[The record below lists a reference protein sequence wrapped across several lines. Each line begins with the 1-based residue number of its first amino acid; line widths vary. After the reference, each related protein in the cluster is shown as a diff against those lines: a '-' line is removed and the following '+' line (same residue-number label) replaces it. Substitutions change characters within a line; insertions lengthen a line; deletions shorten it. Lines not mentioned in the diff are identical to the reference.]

1 MRVMVT
7 GGAGF
12 VGSHTTVALIEAGH
26 EAVVV
31 DTLVNSHGSMLD
43 GIEHI
48 TGKKPRLYQ
57 VDVGDPTAFEPVV
70 RESDVEAVL
79 HLAAY
84 KAVGESV
91 EQPLRYYDNNVG
103 GTIRMLEVLVRNGI
117 SNLVFSSSATV
128 YGSAEI
134 LPVTEESPTG
144 RATNPYGWTK
154 IMMEQVLTDLQAA
167 EEGWSMTILR
177 YFNPVGAHPTA
188 HLGEEPIGVP
198 SNLMPYV
205 TQVAAGRYPHLR
217 VFGTDYP
224 TADGTAIR
232 DYVHVVDVALG
243 HVAAV
248 EQLSGKSG
256 LHVFNLGT
264 GRGSSVLDVVRAFV
278 EATGVEILWE
288 PYPRRAG
295 DVALSYASVD
305 KAAAELGWTANL
317 SLEAM
322 CADSWRWQQ
331 TIETRARSAEH

>member
-26 EAVVV
+26 EPFIV
-31 DTLVNSHGSMLD
+31 DSLVNSHESVLA

-48 TGKKPRLYQ
+48 TGTKPRLYQ
-57 VDVGDPTAFEPVV
+57 VDVGDPRAFEPVV
-70 RESDVEAVL
+70 RESNVEAVL

-103 GTIRMLEVLVRNGI
+103 GTIRMLEVLVNNGVR
-117 SNLVFSSSATV
+117 NLVFSSSATV
-128 YGSAEI
+128 YGNAET

-144 RATNPYGWTK
+144 RAINPYGWTK
-154 IMMEQVLTDLQAA
+154 IMMEQVLTDLQVA
-167 EEGWSMTILR
+167 EGSWSITLLR
-177 YFNPVGAHPTA
+177 YFNPVGAHPTGRI
-188 HLGEEPIGVP
+188 GEEPIGIP

-232 DYVHVVDVALG
+232 DYVHVVDVARG

-248 EQLSGKSG
+248 EQLSDKAG

-264 GRGSSVLDVVRAFV
+264 GRGSSVLDVVSAFV
-278 EATGVEILWE
+278 EATGIEILWE

-295 DVALSYASVD
+295 DVAMSYASVD
-305 KAAAELGWTANL
+305 KVAAGLGWTANL
-317 SLEAM
+317 SLEAI
-322 CADSWRWQQ
+322 CTDAWRWQQ
-331 TIETRARSAEH
+331 TIEARI

>member
-1 MRVMVT
+1 MRVLVT

-26 EAVVV
+26 EPVIV
-31 DTLVNSHGSMLD
+31 DTLVNSHESVLD
-43 GIEHI
+43 GIAHI
-48 TGKKPRLYQ
+48 TGTKPRLHQ
-57 VDVGDPTAFEPVV
+57 VDVGDPRALEPVV
-70 RESDVEAVL
+70 RDSGVEAVL

-103 GTIRMLEVLVRNGI
+103 ATIRMLDVLVRNGVR
-117 SNLVFSSSATV
+117 NLVFSSSATV
-128 YGSAEI
+128 YGNAET

-154 IMMEQVLTDLQAA
+154 IMMEQVLTDLQVA
-167 EEGWSMTILR
+167 EGSWSITLLR
-177 YFNPVGAHPTA
+177 YFNPVGAHPTG
-188 HLGEEPIGVP
+188 HIGEEPIGIP

-248 EQLSGKSG
+248 EQLSGKAG

-264 GRGSSVLDVVRAFV
+264 GRGSSVLDVVGAFV
-278 EATGVEILWE
+278 DATGVEILWE

-295 DVALSYASVD
+295 DVAMSYASVD
-305 KAAAELGWTANL
+305 KAAAVLGWTADF
-317 SLEAM
+317 SLEIM
-322 CADSWRWQQ
+322 CADAWRWQQ
-331 TIETRARSAEH
+331 RIESRI